1 MALSVKGHW
10 PTTILNTKEPVIHA
24 WTWEFI
30 SRGQRF
36 PQKEERQT
44 KHRDYKKVIRFSLV
58 FTIIVI
64 SFEGTKQRYR
74 AELR

>member
-30 SRGQRF
+30 SIGARGS
-36 PQKEERQT
+36 
-44 KHRDYKKVIRFSLV
+44 HKKKKDKQSTTRKSFGLV
-58 FTIIVI
+58 LF
-64 SFEGTKQRYR
+64 
-74 AELR
+74 LPL